1 MSAPFT
7 LTEAFGKKREIT
19 PNASGHYSVW
29 GQTRYWLELKS
40 PDDAELVRQ
49 LEALPATI
57 FEHARPGLGVLNFKN
72 SIGYMK
78 VLGVM
83 LLVRSQKLTEDED
96 PFAAMLADITRSL
109 AALPFSFNTPTLLP
123 FEVSDGSGLAIL
135 YHRWLLLNAWV
146 LGCDSFDPLEGA
158 LGKVLHDPHR
168 KSLHEAI
175 ELPIG
180 QVAHFSPAAIF
191 EVVTN
196 PSALQPIAGNSA
208 LAHTALGRHLRSRQG
223 QHFFPE
229 AFQSRRMVMDLDTP
243 ENRFVKYVLSI
254 AQDLNRRFLSEV
266 ASLPRCLNPDL
277 ATRASE
283 IDAMVSEWLAHP
295 IFQEIGDLRL
305 MPTQSMVLQRKEG
318 YRDFLLGYGRLD
330 ASLEFPISSPDLQ
343 SILEAKDI
351 AKLYEYWC
359 YFQVADALTDLL
371 GPPRNALCIE
381 PTLTQASMARETR
394 LEWALGGAPV
404 ELSYDRTF
412 AGRTLSESYSVELR
426 PDITLEWKGTR
437 YLFDAKFKLDGLRWE
452 DDLPD
457 ISGSSVTRE
466 DLYKMHTYREAIAKV
481 ASAIVLY
488 PGDVANSPLF
498 HSLDRNGDLNGI
510 GAIPLRP
517 GHSQSNQFIR
527 QRLERILDLKPT
539 V

>member
-1 MSAPFT
+1 MDAPFT
-7 LTEAFGKKREIT
+7 LTEAFGTKREVT
-19 PNASGHYSVW
+19 LNASGHYSVW
-29 GQTRYWLELKS
+29 GHTRYWLELKS
-40 PDDAELVRQ
+40 SEDAELVRA
-49 LEALPATI
+49 LEALPASI

-72 SIGYMK
+72 SVGYMK
-78 VLGVM
+78 VLGVI
-83 LLVRSQKLTEDED
+83 LHVRSQKLTEDED

-123 FEVSDGSGLAIL
+123 FEASDDSGLAIL

-146 LGCDSFDPLEGA
+146 IGCDSYDPLEGA

-168 KSLHEAI
+168 KSRQEAV
-175 ELPIG
+175 ELPVG
-180 QVAHFSPAAIF
+180 QVAHINPAALLK
-191 EVVTN
+191 VVTN
-196 PSALQPIAGNSA
+196 PSALQPIARDSA
-208 LAHTALGRHLRSRQG
+208 LAHTALGRHLRSGQG

-229 AFQSRRMVMDLDTP
+229 ALHSQRMVMDLDTP

-266 ASLPRCLNPDL
+266 ASHHRCLNPDL
-277 ATRASE
+277 ATRATE
-283 IDAMVSEWLAHP
+283 INAMISEWLAHP
-295 IFQEIGDLRL
+295 IFQEIGDLRV
-305 MPTQSMVLQRKEG
+305 MPAQSMVLQRKAG
-318 YRDFLLGYGRLD
+318 YRDFRLGYGRLD

-359 YFQVADALTDLL
+359 YFQVSDALTNLL
-371 GPPRNALCIE
+371 GPPSKALIIE
-381 PTLTQASMARETR
+381 PTLTQANMVRDTR
-394 LEWALGGAPV
+394 LEWALDGAPLV
-404 ELSYDRTF
+404 LSYDRTF

-457 ISGSSVTRE
+457 ISGTSVTRE
-466 DLYKMHTYREAIAKV
+466 DLYKMHTYREAIARV

-488 PGDVANSPLF
+488 PGDVATPPLF
-498 HSLDRNGDLNGI
+498 RSPEPGGDLNGV

-517 GHSQSNQFIR
+517 GQSPSNQFIR